1 LDSAGTLLVLC
12 AATASASKDIFV
24 KLCYRHGVDP
34 TTALALRMLL
44 SLPFFAVAAA
54 VDGLRGARPGVPGRM
69 PLTARDVAAI
79 AALGVLGFYLSSL
92 FDFMGLAYISAALER
107 LILFTYPTFVVILS
121 AIFLR
126 QRITRGV
133 LVALLVSYGGMAL
146 VFAHDASGPSRDLWR
161 GGALVALST
170 LTYSTYLMGSGA
182 LIARLGARRFTSLVM
197 LVSSV
202 AVFAQFALT
211 RPLGALRVVPA
222 VWLWASAMA
231 VVATVM
237 PVYLMSAGLQRIGA
251 ARTAMLSAVGPVITI
266 VLGVIFLG
274 ESLTAVQAVGAAL
287 VIVGVWLSTPRRA
300 QEPRQ

>member
-1 LDSAGTLLVLC
+1 
-12 AATASASKDIFV
+12 
-24 KLCYRHGVDP
+24 
-34 TTALALRMLL
+34 
-44 SLPFFAVAAA
+44 
-54 VDGLRGARPGVPGRM
+54 
-69 PLTARDVAAI
+69 
-79 AALGVLGFYLSSL
+79 
-92 FDFMGLAYISAALER
+92 MGLAYISAALER
-107 LILFTYPTFVVILS
+107 LILFTYPTFVVLLS

-133 LVALLVSYGGMAL
+133 AAALALSYLGMAL
-146 VFAHDASGPSRDLWR
+146 VFAHDASGPTRDLWR

-202 AVFAQFALT
+202 AVFVQFGAT
-211 RPLGALRVVPA
+211 RPLAALRVAPA

-237 PVYLMSAGLQRIGA
+237 PVYLMSAGLARIGA

-274 ESLTAVQAVGAAL
+274 ERLTLVQALGAAI
-287 VIVGVWLSTPRRA
+287 VIVGVWLSTPRRGSSERSA
-300 QEPRQ
+300 